1 MENEVSDLIFSHVER
16 VMIHEC
22 RDFSKPVR
30 FAHRPQVF
38 EIAHA
43 VGRRRE
49 ERPRR
54 RRLLSSLSGPREVL
68 PLLFLRQNYAD
79 GFCTP
84 LLPPFAKIAARGG
97 LKETISSGMEWNARL
112 QNGNEGRASKNGVA
126 AAFVF
131 IRESGR
137 FKWAIS

>member
-1 MENEVSDLIFSHVER
+1 MNVEIFLSLSVSLTDPKCLKLHTV
-16 VMIHEC
+16 
-22 RDFSKPVR
+22 D
-30 FAHRPQVF
+30 
-38 EIAHA
+38 
-43 VGRRRE
+43 RRRE

-68 PLLFLRQNYAD
+68 PLLFLLRQNYAD

-84 LLPPFAKIAARGG
+84 LLPSFAKIAAGGG

-112 QNGNEGRASKNGVA
+112 QNGNEGRARKNGVA
-126 AAFVF
+126 VF

>member
-1 MENEVSDLIFSHVER
+1 MMENEVSDLIFHHVEI
-16 VMIHEC
+16 VSIHEC

-68 PLLFLRQNYAD
+68 PFLFVLRQNYAD

-84 LLPPFAKIAARGG
+84 LLPSFAKIAAGGG
-97 LKETISSGMEWNARL
+97 LKETISSGMECPLA
-112 QNGNEGRASKNGVA
+112 
-126 AAFVF
+126 
-131 IRESGR
+131 
-137 FKWAIS
+137 KWK

>member
-1 MENEVSDLIFSHVER
+1 MNIEIFLSL
-16 VMIHEC
+16 
-22 RDFSKPVR
+22 
-30 FAHRPQVF
+30 FASLTDPKCLKLHT
-38 EIAHA
+38 
-43 VGRRRE
+43 VGRRRRE

-68 PLLFLRQNYAD
+68 PLLFVLLFGLRQNYAD

-84 LLPPFAKIAARGG
+84 PLPSFAKIAAGGG

-112 QNGNEGRASKNGVA
+112 QNGNEGRAASKNGVA
-126 AAFVF
+126 AAAVVF